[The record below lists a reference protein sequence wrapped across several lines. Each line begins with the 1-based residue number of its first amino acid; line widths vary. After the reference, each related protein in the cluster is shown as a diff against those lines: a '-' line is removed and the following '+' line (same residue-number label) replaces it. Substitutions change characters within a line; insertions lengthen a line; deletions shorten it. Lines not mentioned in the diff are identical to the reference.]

1 MWNEKVVLITG
12 ASEGIGASCAK
23 LIGQRGAKL
32 SLTALP
38 GDDFK
43 SEESASRIVVPGD
56 ITSAAIR
63 SEIVERTIDRFGRID
78 LLINNAGVGQ
88 YGYPTE
94 VDTEIS
100 KRMFD
105 INVFSALALTQL
117 VVPHMREKK
126 SGTIVNI
133 GSVGGKVSLPWA
145 VMYCATKWALHCV
158 DDSLH
163 RELTG
168 TGIRV
173 MKVCPGIVDTKFRD
187 HVLAGTAPDRVE
199 DIRRVVSP
207 DQVASAIIKGV
218 ERGKRTV
225 FVPKIGFLFTSL
237 DFFAP
242 RVMDWYLRGKF

>member
-23 LIGQRGAKL
+23 LIGQRGARL

-38 GDDFK
+38 SDGFK
-43 SEESASRIVVPGD
+43 NEVSDSRIVTPGN

-63 SEIVERTIDRFGRID
+63 SEVVERTINRFGRID
-78 LLINNAGVGQ
+78 VLINNAGVGQ

-100 KRMFD
+100 KRIFD
-105 INVFSALALTQL
+105 VNVFSALALTQL
-117 VVPHMREKK
+117 VVPHMRAQK

-163 RELTG
+163 RELAG

-187 HVLAGTAPDRVE
+187 HVLAGTAPGKVE
-199 DIRRVVSP
+199 DIRRIVSP
-207 DQVASAIIKGV
+207 DQVASALMKGV
-218 ERGKRTV
+218 ERQKRTV